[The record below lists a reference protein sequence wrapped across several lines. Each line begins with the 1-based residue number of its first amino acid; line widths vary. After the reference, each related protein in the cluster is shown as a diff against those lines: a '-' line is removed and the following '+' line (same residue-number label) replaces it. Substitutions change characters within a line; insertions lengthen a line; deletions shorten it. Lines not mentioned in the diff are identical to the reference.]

1 MGEKKKKRKKSH
13 LPFGIIAFHSSQVA
27 NYFFIAGG
35 GGGKKKKVSRK
46 RKEVQSYTQVNQI
59 FNTINEAN
67 Q

>member
-35 GGGKKKKVSRK
+35 GEKKKVSRK

-59 FNTINEAN
+59 FTTINEAK